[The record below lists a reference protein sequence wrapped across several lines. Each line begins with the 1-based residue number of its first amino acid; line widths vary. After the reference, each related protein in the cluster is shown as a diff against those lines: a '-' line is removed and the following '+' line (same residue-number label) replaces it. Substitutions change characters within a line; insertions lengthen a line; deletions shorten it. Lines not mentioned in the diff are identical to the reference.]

1 MLYRIYQTPQKQ
13 SRLNSLSQTK
23 QRIENREV
31 EQDIRE
37 AVNAGSASRF
47 VVSRLEWF
55 IERGLDTSRE
65 VL

>member
-1 MLYRIYQTPQKQ
+1 MLNQNLPQKQ
-13 SRLNSLSQTK
+13 SRFRF
-23 QRIENREV
+23 QRLTQLQRQETDK
-31 EQDIRE
+31 DIRE

>member
-1 MLYRIYQTPQKQ
+1 MLQTNISPKQ
-13 SRLNSLSQTK
+13 SRLGPSQQR
-23 QRIENREV
+23 QRIERNEADA
-31 EQDIRE
+31 DIRE